1 MTCWLVCSV
10 VYEFYSTYFDWF
22 SLGVVVLLQF
32 AKLWVWICCLISAT
46 TTLTNDIQ
54 SYQVSFWSNNS
65 NHPNKNPSNTWSPHF
80 PYRWISAACPIKDF
94 TKLRS
99 ASAFTSAS
107 LSSMALLGELKI
119 DLPEIWRLHIS
130 ISKKVGPTIENS
142 KTKHESC
149 HIPPIIQY
157 HVAVKRTKTWFP
169 LSTIGIFLRGS
180 LLHIILISSIC
191 RGIGTLPQEDSPL
204 QPLTVDPLVLSPWC
218 KATLSAS
225 TKCSRPKSCSAS
237 WIWAAVAAL
246 QKQSQVQDG

>member
-1 MTCWLVCSV
+1 MN
-10 VYEFYSTYFDWF
+10 
-22 SLGVVVLLQF
+22 LL
-32 AKLWVWICCLISAT
+32 LDLCYP
-46 TTLTNDIQ
+46 TTLINDIE

-65 NHPNKNPSNTWSPHF
+65 NHPNKNPSKSWSPHF

-107 LSSMALLGELKI
+107 LSSMALLGQLKI

-130 ISKKVGPTIENS
+130 ISKTVGPTIENS

-169 LSTIGIFLRGS
+169 FSTIGIFLRGS
-180 LLHIILISSIC
+180 LFTYDFISSIC
-191 RGIGTLPQEDSPL
+191 REMNLAPGRFAPS
-204 QPLTVDPLVLSPWC
+204 TVDLWPVWVLSPWC

-237 WIWAAVAAL
+237 WIWAVLAAL
-246 QKQSQVQDG
+246 QKKHQVQDG